1 MNIQS
6 VLLFEPESAES
17 IYPHSIMHT
26 WWEIRCG
33 YFRLFEKLQR
43 LLPEQRI
50 IFQSDEL
57 RLRSFLARHEHASQ
71 SILRE
76 NMLIL
81 NSAILPTRELF
92 DEMSS
97 RLAEENSEGERA
109 VIFSYRSLPFALFM
123 PASELLNPL
132 DADRSFLPSLLMAFR
147 EHYHKIEIEN
157 ANPISFLWDAIELC
171 PLGIATDF
179 VLASGLDD
187 SKFKRYPD
195 SHLINREDIII
206 GVGTEIGAGAVIDAS
221 GGPVIIGAN
230 ARIMPNAVLAGPCAI
245 GDGSTIKIGA
255 KIYEGTAIG
264 PVSKVGGE
272 VEASIIQGY
281 SNKQHDGFLG
291 HSYIGEWVNLGADTN
306 TSDLKNNYGMVSAR
320 LRGRTIP
327 TGRQFLGM
335 LAGDHT
341 KTGINTMLNTGTV
354 AGLSCNIFGA
364 GYPDKSIRSF
374 TWGESDVYD
383 FAKAVEVARTVMQ
396 RRGKELLA
404 EELALFEREWK
415 LEREAPD
422 FGDFACSCGCH
433 SADEPED

>member
-1 MNIQS
+1 M
-6 VLLFEPESAES
+6 LFEPESAES

-33 YFRLFEKLQR
+33 YYRLFEKLQL

-57 RLRSFLARHEHASQ
+57 RLRSFLARHGHASQ
-71 SILRE
+71 SIVRE

-97 RLAEENSEGERA
+97 RIAQEVADGERA

-123 PASELLNPL
+123 PSSELLNPL

-147 EHYHKIEIEN
+147 EHYQKIEIES
-157 ANPISFLWDAIELC
+157 ACPISFLWDAIELC
-171 PLGIATDF
+171 PQGIASDF
-179 VLASGLDD
+179 DLARGLDD
-187 SKFKRYPD
+187 SNAETFTGA
-195 SHLINREDIII
+195 HLINRSNMIIRK
-206 GVGTEIGAGAVIDAS
+206 GVEIGPGAVIDAS
-221 GGPVIIGAN
+221 SGPVIIGED
-230 ARIMPNAVLAGPCAI
+230 ARIMPNAVLVGPCAI
-245 GDGSTIKIGA
+245 GDNSIIKIGA
-255 KIYEGTAIG
+255 KIYEGTSIG

-272 VEASIIQGY
+272 VEGSIIQGF

-291 HSYIGEWVNLGADTN
+291 HSYLGEWVNLGADTN
-306 TSDLKNNYGMVSAR
+306 TSDLKNNYGMVSAK

-327 TGRQFLGM
+327 TGRQFLGL
-335 LAGDHT
+335 LAADHT

-364 GYPDKSIRSF
+364 GYPEKSIRSF
-374 TWGESDVYD
+374 SWGESEVYD
-383 FAKAVEVARTVMQ
+383 FAKAVEVARVVMH

-422 FGDFACSCGCH
+422 FAGLACSSGCH
-433 SADEPED
+433 GPEDHEE